1 MSDIVKQLVELVTGL
16 VGPKVLPWTGSGEHT
31 SGRGVIIAPPGY
43 QIVRDPPRHHGAAKH
58 DIGDIYSL
66 ALWLTRH
73 ADPGHVQV
81 LVGSKA
87 VTAGVDPRDP
97 AADVVRVTW
106 QQSPELKAW
115 VQACQVGALGLA
127 ELHRFIRKLKH
138 TIPGDAGLLAKVAG
152 FSSTVK
158 SGVKMD
164 IAPNGAI
171 TAMTSDRS
179 TSFGSELPGEIPLR
193 LPVWTG
199 LRDENGPVRFDGLRI
214 LLTPSSNGDPTV
226 RLEMLGLEDVLLNAQ
241 HRAAEILR
249 HHLRSGPWSVT
260 VGDYQVEQVELLV
273 PLSRY
278 YAGDRASDR
287 WGGGGG
293 GGVEAVGSATYDT
306 FGDFSCGEAA
316 VDGGPSTPPSD
327 PGPGVAFEVG
337 AGAADGGAP

>member
-1 MSDIVKQLVELVTGL
+1 MSDILKKLVELVTDL
-16 VGPKVLPWTGSGEHT
+16 VGPKVLTWTGAGEHA

-58 DIGDIYSL
+58 EIGDVYSL
-66 ALWLTRH
+66 AQWLTRH
-73 ADPGHVQV
+73 ADPGRVQV

-97 AADVVRVTW
+97 AGDVVRVAW

-115 VQACQVGALGLA
+115 AQACSVGALGLA
-127 ELHRFIRKLKH
+127 DLHRFIRKFKH
-138 TIPGDAGLLAKVAG
+138 TIPEASNLLAKVAG
-152 FSSTVK
+152 FSSQAKT
-158 SGVKMD
+158 GIKMD

-171 TAMTSDRS
+171 TAMSSDRS

-199 LRDENGPVRFDGLRI
+199 LRDERGPVEFEGVRI

-226 RLEMLGLEDVLLNAQ
+226 RLEMLGLEDVLLKAQ
-241 HRAAEILR
+241 HKAAEFLR

-273 PLSRY
+273 PLSRV

-293 GGVEAVGSATYDT
+293 GGVEAVGGVTYNT

-316 VDGGPSTPPSD
+316 VDGLSTPPSD
-327 PGPGVAFEVG
+327 PGPGVAPEIG
-337 AGAADGGAP
+337 DGPADGGAP